1 MKIHSHKAGTVGVFL
16 LILSCTG
23 LSRVAGLPSE
33 PQLPQSVDV
42 HATPRPLFEPMY
54 LYYGGKVGLSLL
66 LAGTA
71 MTAPDA
77 GPTERA
83 VVGGAAALIGIPSI
97 AVIHQA
103 RRGNAGSVK
112 RWRYTA
118 FAIDLGL
125 SAAIGA
131 FGVHRIATGS
141 VGDQYAGMG
150 MLLVGVA
157 GVSLSSLNLV
167 PLLMERPALGTSD

>member
-1 MKIHSHKAGTVGVFL
+1 MNLLGHKARTVGVFL

-23 LSRVAGLPSE
+23 VSRVAGLPGELQVS
-33 PQLPQSVDV
+33 QSVDLQT
-42 HATPRPLFEPMY
+42 TPRPLFEPMY

-71 MTAPDA
+71 VTAPDT

-83 VVGGAAALIGIPSI
+83 VVGSAAALIGIPSI

-125 SAAIGA
+125 SAAMGA

-150 MLLVGVA
+150 MVLTGVA
-157 GVSLSSLNLV
+157 GVGLSSLNLV
-167 PLLMERPALGTSD
+167 PLLMERPVARY